1 MPSHLFL
8 FASILVVSLVFA
20 TVPLADALSL
30 NTNEQSGRVYWKG
43 LGDSFR
49 HPLDFQ
55 LATAFKA
62 SPLHEVSSGA
72 VRKAL
77 GIVEEGLRL
86 QLLSSSIKVSDEQLP
101 TIQGL
106 MVEACKILALPE
118 PEVYIQSSSTAN
130 AYTLATI
137 TKDKDGVSKKP
148 IVVLTSALLELCSDA
163 ELQAIIG
170 HELGHL
176 KCEHSLYLTLGSA
189 ASTVFPFLSSKKLT
203 QDWRLSAEYSCD
215 RAALLVC
222 QDVNVVN
229 AAMVKLYAG
238 AAIPDLNTDSF
249 AAQSDAYE
257 ELLKDAN
264 PLIRN
269 SIRREP
275 RTHPLP
281 VKRVKALK
289 EWSDSDSYDRLVQ
302 RAKQLDQFLDSK
314 PPTTEIDS

>member
-1 MPSHLFL
+1 MTSQLFSVAS
-8 FASILVVSLVFA
+8 ASILLFVSLIFA
-20 TVPLADALSL
+20 ADALSL
-30 NTNEQSGRVYWKG
+30 NTNSGKVYWKG

-49 HPLDFQ
+49 HPLDLK
-55 LATAFKA
+55 LATAFKS
-62 SPLHEVSSGA
+62 SPFDEVASGA
-72 VRKAL
+72 LRKGL

-86 QLLSSSIKVSDEQLP
+86 QLLSSSVKVSDDQLP
-101 TIQGL
+101 TIQEL
-106 MVEACKILALPE
+106 MVEASDILALPE
-118 PEVYIQSSSTAN
+118 VPEVYIQNSPMAN

-137 TKDKDGVSKKP
+137 TKDKEGVAQKP

-163 ELQAIIG
+163 ELQAIMG

-176 KCEHSLYLTLGSA
+176 KCEHSIYLTLGSV
-189 ASTVFPFLSSKKLT
+189 ASTINPFISSKKLT

-215 RAALLVC
+215 RAALLVT

-229 AAMVKLYAG
+229 SAMVKLYAG
-238 AAIPDLNTDSF
+238 ADIPNLNVDSF
-249 AAQSDAYE
+249 AAQSDTYE

-269 SIRREP
+269 SIKSEA

-289 EWSDSDSYDRLVQ
+289 DWSDSNTYNQLVN
-302 RAKQLDQFLDSK
+302 RAKQLGQFLDDKESN
-314 PPTTEIDS
+314 TEMDS

>member
-1 MPSHLFL
+1 MAHKLFIVASVL
-8 FASILVVSLVFA
+8 FVSLIFV
-20 TVPLADALSL
+20 ADALSL
-30 NTNEQSGRVYWKG
+30 NADGKSGRVYWKG

-55 LATAFKA
+55 LATAFKS
-62 SPLHEVSSGA
+62 SPLHEVASGA
-72 VRKAL
+72 VRKSL

-86 QLLSSSIKVSDEQLP
+86 QLLSSSIKVSDDQLP

-106 MVEACKILALPE
+106 TVEACTILALPE

-137 TKDKDGVSKKP
+137 TKDEDGVSKKP

-176 KCEHSLYLTLGSA
+176 KCEHSIYLTLGSA
-189 ASTVFPFLSSKKLT
+189 ASSLVPFLSSKTLT
-203 QDWRLSAEYSCD
+203 QDWRLAAEYSCD
-215 RAALLVC
+215 RAALLVS
-222 QDVNVVN
+222 QDVDVVN
-229 AAMVKLYAG
+229 SAMVKLYAG
-238 AAIPDLNTDSF
+238 IAIPNLNADSF

-289 EWSDSDSYDRLVQ
+289 EWSDSDSYNRLIQ
-302 RAKQLDQFLDSK
+302 RAKQLGQFLD
-314 PPTTEIDS
+314 TEQSSMETDS